1 MQSADSEGGVD
12 TFIVRIY
19 RGASDSADG
28 PAGTV
33 ERVGRGERQGFVG
46 RDELWDR
53 LFLDETHPHEGEPRD
68 GRTER
73 DGG

>member
-1 MQSADSEGGVD
+1 ME

-19 RGASDSADG
+19 RGAADPADA

-33 ERVGRGERQGFVG
+33 ECVDSGERQSFVG

-53 LFLDETHPHEGEPRD
+53 LFLAGARAHDREPQD
-68 GRTER
+68 DKPGRKR
-73 DGG
+73 